1 MNQKLS
7 LAREEAH
14 LKNAASLLVYADGWL
29 TDLEFRKNGG
39 NIFYAVD
46 TDIIKLFM
54 SPLGNAKYTDIFEQ
68 EDGAS
73 GLLAWLLADFIFIER
88 DGLKINRPFYLV
100 PPHDEEL
107 LRIAEAVHR
116 KVLTQSDLIA
126 VNMDEVT
133 ERFKNM
139 LSADDAA
146 SCLKSAAGAA
156 DWLRENA
163 QELIELFENRR
174 RGPELELKRLA
185 QLSREQIIQ
194 PLYSAVIPGMNQP
207 FPCPDIENSLS
218 DAVKFGEMKS
228 RWLEKLRKHKPP
240 RKPTYAIDRD
250 AEVLARLEWANET
263 MEPNARLV
271 LITGSEDI
279 HKAVLEGNSDFAFS
293 YVRHPRSFLADPNMF
308 MLSLNDD
315 ESTVTDDFKVMEWLN
330 LFFPRALKSS
340 EGGSSVI
347 NRGFIK
353 RFAQDRRLSEDFWKL
368 LAQLKKVEDSTS
380 LQDYVSE
387 WGRHIEKLAAARKV
401 HPNIFPDDEA
411 APGQLAKELL
421 SRIESDKTDD
431 IYAAIYDSSIKSLD
445 QLYSA
450 PAWIGIWETRK
461 EKKESIKGV
470 PELRFDHDEIAQL
483 YADAVMKQLF
493 DKACQNVDLVKMYGD
508 LASWDESN
516 YLAHVIHALAYA
528 SKGHWFATISLAR
541 LAVAIRDCISTEDR
555 GERRGRE
562 AAYLASVA
570 VLRISEDVKGLE
582 DALFWLDQARSRDPD
597 NCDLRFDSQALAIR
611 RRRYFVEHF
620 LDDTR
625 PPKINELADAYR
637 ELRELI
643 KRIESDEKNI
653 KIRAWLLRQCL
664 TNLFLVGLLAVRSAE
679 KVSCVD
685 PVDCRRLLPKFDE
698 VTSGRSE
705 HSFSRHVYKYAFA
718 MFGEDDSRRLIFALD
733 IIRYKAQPLAPD
745 IDKWRFELM
754 TDAMRVV
761 YKRLTSGLEITVN
774 GKSLRELLGTRELEV
789 LQLTKLGKGSA
800 EIAELLELDIHTIN
814 IYRTHIFS
822 KLGVN
827 SNNELIHF
835 LEQQMETR

>member
-1 MNQKLS
+1 MNQKSS

-29 TDLEFRKNGG
+29 TDMEFRKNNGK
-39 NIFYAVD
+39 IFYAVD
-46 TDIIKLFM
+46 TDIVNLFM
-54 SPLGNAKYTDIFEQ
+54 SPLGRAKYTDIFEQ

-73 GLLAWLLADFIFIER
+73 GLLAWLLADFIFMER
-88 DGLKINRPFYLV
+88 DGLKIDRPFYLV

-126 VNMDEVT
+126 VDMDEVT
-133 ERFKNM
+133 ERFKNL

-146 SCLKSAAGAA
+146 SSLKSAAGAA
-156 DWLRENA
+156 EWLRENA
-163 QELIELFENRR
+163 QGLIELFENRR

-185 QLSREQIIQ
+185 QLSREQVIQ
-194 PLYSAVIPGMNQP
+194 PLYGAVIPGMNQT

-240 RKPTYAIDRD
+240 RKPTYAIDGD
-250 AEVLARLEWANET
+250 AEVLARIEWANEAI
-263 MEPNARLV
+263 EPNARLV
-271 LITGSEDI
+271 LITGSEHI
-279 HKAVLEGNSDFAFS
+279 HKAAFEGNSDFAFS

-308 MLSLNDD
+308 MLSLNDG
-315 ESTVTDDFKVMEWLN
+315 EATVTDDFKVMEWLN
-330 LFFPRALKSS
+330 LFFPRALKPS
-340 EGGSSVI
+340 EGGGSVI

-353 RFAQDRRLSEDFWKL
+353 RFAQDRRLPEDFWKL

-401 HPNIFPDDEA
+401 HPNIFPDDETA
-411 APGQLAKELL
+411 SNQLAEELL
-421 SRIESDKTDD
+421 ARIEGNKSDG

-483 YADAVMKQLF
+483 YANSVMKRLF
-493 DKACQNVDLVKMYGD
+493 DKDCRDVDLVKMYGD

-528 SKGHWFATISLAR
+528 SKGHWLATISLAR
-541 LAVAIRDCISTEDR
+541 LAVAIRDCIPADDR

-570 VLRISEDVKGLE
+570 VLRISEDVKGLK
-582 DALFWLDQARSRDPD
+582 DAQVWLDQARFRDPG

-611 RRRYFVEHF
+611 RRKYFVEHF

-625 PPKINELADAYR
+625 PPKINELADACR

-653 KIRAWLLRQCL
+653 KVQAWLLRQCL
-664 TNLFLVGLLAVRSAE
+664 TNLFLVGLLAGRSAE

-685 PVDCRRLLPKFDE
+685 PEDCRSLLPKFDE

-705 HSFSRHVYKYAFA
+705 HSFSRHAYKYAFA
-718 MFGEDDSRRLIFALD
+718 MFGEDDNRRLIFALD
-733 IIRYKAQPLAPD
+733 VIRYKAQPLAPE

-754 TDAMRVV
+754 ADAMRVV
-761 YKRLTSGLEITVN
+761 HKQLASGLGITVN
-774 GKSLRELLGTRELEV
+774 GKSLRELLSTREFEV
-789 LQLTKLGKGSA
+789 LQLIKSGNRSK
-800 EIAELLELDIHTIN
+800 EIAEILAVNIHTIN
-814 IYRTHIFS
+814 IYQAHIFN
-822 KLGVN
+822 KLGVT
-827 SNNELIHF
+827 NNDELVHF
-835 LEQQMETR
+835 LNQQMERS